1 VILVLAAVVVAPAA
15 ARDRMWMGFHDD
27 PELRY
32 DPSRAAEFDLVR
44 NSNATMVRTLV
55 NWYQVAPDRP
65 ANAANPFDPAYRF
78 DDLDEFVRNAQ
89 VRGLEVLMTIWGTPS
104 WANGG
109 KATRFLPANMADF
122 KNFCRALAAR
132 YSGRYAGYPFVRFF
146 GIWNESNLGNFLAPQ
161 FNAKG
166 TIVSPANYAKLAA
179 AGYAGLKAG
188 NGKALVAVGETS
200 SHGRDKP
207 KRGTTDTV
215 APATFMKGVAKAN
228 KKLKFD
234 AWAHHPYPYPV
245 SLAPTQKVRYPN
257 VMLSTMPQFEKDL
270 DQAFGRQNIPVW
282 ITEYGHETKPGE
294 PQGVT
299 EAQQAQYLPQAISI
313 AKKDPRVAMFVWFT
327 FRDSPGNPWQSGLYR
342 PTGAAKPAQPKWA
355 SAVKPLSMVNGKAS
369 FKGGTKNPT
378 LTVYLREFCAINP
391 IGAQVGANV
400 QTLLAGKIV
409 QHSQPAAPLAIDCTI
424 PVRLS
429 GLTVAKGKTYTV
441 QIDTNTAA
449 GSIAHRTIT
458 VVGT

>member
-1 VILVLAAVVVAPAA
+1 
-15 ARDRMWMGFHDD
+15 
-27 PELRY
+27 
-32 DPSRAAEFDLVR
+32 
-44 NSNATMVRTLV
+44 
-55 NWYQVAPDRP
+55 
-65 ANAANPFDPAYRF
+65 
-78 DDLDEFVRNAQ
+78 
-89 VRGLEVLMTIWGTPS
+89 
-104 WANGG
+104 
-109 KATRFLPANMADF
+109 
-122 KNFCRALAAR
+122 
-132 YSGRYAGYPFVRFF
+132 
-146 GIWNESNLGNFLAPQ
+146 
-161 FNAKG
+161 
-166 TIVSPANYAKLAA
+166 
-179 AGYAGLKAG
+179 
-188 NGKALVAVGETS
+188 
-200 SHGRDKP
+200 
-207 KRGTTDTV
+207 
-215 APATFMKGVAKAN
+215 
-228 KKLKFD
+228 
-234 AWAHHPYPYPV
+234 
-245 SLAPTQKVRYPN
+245 
-257 VMLSTMPQFEKDL
+257 
-270 DQAFGRQNIPVW
+270 VW

>member
-1 VILVLAAVVVAPAA
+1 
-15 ARDRMWMGFHDD
+15 
-27 PELRY
+27 
-32 DPSRAAEFDLVR
+32 
-44 NSNATMVRTLV
+44 
-55 NWYQVAPDRP
+55 
-65 ANAANPFDPAYRF
+65 
-78 DDLDEFVRNAQ
+78 
-89 VRGLEVLMTIWGTPS
+89 MTIWGTPS